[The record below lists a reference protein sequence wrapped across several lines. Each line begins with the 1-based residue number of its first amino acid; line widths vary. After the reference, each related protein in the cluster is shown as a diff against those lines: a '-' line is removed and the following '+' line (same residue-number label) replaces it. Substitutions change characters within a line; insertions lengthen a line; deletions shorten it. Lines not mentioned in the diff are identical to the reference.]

1 MHGIYQRIPGRYFRT
16 EEIENN
22 ANKMTGGIIYG
33 RNSEVY
39 ELVVKGKAKKVAPAV
54 EAALEEGCEPVAIL
68 NEGMIAAM
76 DEVGAKFKNGEIF
89 VPEMLVAAKAMKN
102 GVVVLKPYLSS
113 RRIRSG
119 GQGHYRNGCGRPS

>member
-1 MHGIYQRIPGRYFRT
+1 MAGIQ
-16 EEIENN
+16 
-22 ANKMTGGIIYG
+22 
-33 RNSEVY
+33 EVY

-76 DEVGAKFKNGEIF
+76 DEVGVKFKNGEIF

-102 GVVVLKPYLSS
+102 GVAA
-113 RRIRSG
+113 
-119 GQGHYRNGCGRPS
+119 